1 LGELGGGAQAG
12 DMQQQLAPQTVNTGD
27 PELDA
32 QMAEFMGAWQQEAA
46 GFEMGDGYGG
56 MPDDMEAWMH
66 SYSEKL
72 KAGGFDDEGIL
83 GYNAGPQRPEYAF
96 NTVEVN
102 PFLGQEGCLQQ
113 GVEAYQRGDLTE
125 AALYLEA
132 EVQMNSESTEGWRH
146 LGMVQA
152 ENDNDRM
159 AIAALLQAVEADSS
173 NLEALL
179 ELGVSCTN
187 ELDQNQAL
195 LFMHTWL
202 EAHPVYRA
210 LVEGSDMPDYGSY
223 QMLGHVTAQF
233 KRAAEMNA
241 DDADV
246 SSALGVLCNLSRDYD
261 EAAGW
266 FKQALRISPQSHSL
280 WNKLG
285 ATQANGSRS
294 KEAVHAYHQALA
306 LKPHYV
312 RAWVNLGISYSNQSN
327 YPESCKYFLKALS
340 LNHGADNIWSYLRMT
355 LSCMDRSDLVSQADE
370 RNVDAFRGE
379 FEF

>member
-1 LGELGGGAQAG
+1 
-12 DMQQQLAPQTVNTGD
+12 
-27 PELDA
+27 
-32 QMAEFMGAWQQEAA
+32 
-46 GFEMGDGYGG
+46 
-56 MPDDMEAWMH
+56 
-66 SYSEKL
+66 
-72 KAGGFDDEGIL
+72 
-83 GYNAGPQRPEYAF
+83 
-96 NTVEVN
+96 
-102 PFLGQEGCLQQ
+102 
-113 GVEAYQRGDLTE
+113 
-125 AALYLEA
+125 
-132 EVQMNSESTEGWRH
+132 
-146 LGMVQA
+146 MVQA
-152 ENDNDRM
+152 EKDNDGM
-159 AIAALLQAVEADSS
+159 AIAALLQAVEADGS

-202 EAHPVYRA
+202 ESHPVYRT
-210 LVEGSDMPDYGSY
+210 LLEGQDLPTYGDYR
-223 QMLGHVTAQF
+223 MLEHVTAQF

-241 DDADV
+241 DDGDV

-261 EAAGW
+261 EAAQW
-266 FKQALRISPQSHSL
+266 FKQALRMNPQNHSL

-327 YPESCKYFLKALS
+327 YPESCRYFLKALS
-340 LNHGADNIWSYLRMT
+340 LNGGADNIWSYLRMT
-355 LSCMDRSDLVSQADE
+355 LSCMDRQDLVSLADE
-370 RNVDAFRGE
+370 RNLDVFRGE